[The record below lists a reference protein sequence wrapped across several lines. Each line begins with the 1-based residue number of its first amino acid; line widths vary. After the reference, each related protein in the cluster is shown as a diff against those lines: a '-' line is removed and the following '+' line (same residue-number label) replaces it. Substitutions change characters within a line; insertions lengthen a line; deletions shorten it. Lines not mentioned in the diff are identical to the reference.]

1 MANDLSAFNASAFS
15 KLLVKNFDQI
25 NVMFPLVSTDYEGEI
40 QGIGSTVKVRTLG
53 SITMGSWTKNGTVSY
68 QDLAPATEDMTIS
81 DAQYF
86 AFKVDDVDKAQ
97 NDLSALNLYAKR
109 AAVSLN
115 NTVEAKC
122 LSVYASAHANN
133 KITGASSA
141 AITLTSASAD
151 TTDVYTLLVKARANL
166 VKLNVPLIGA
176 WAVIDPDTT
185 SLLLNDTKRFIKAS
199 DMSDAMIRQGNLSGV
214 VEQPGFIGRC
224 AGFNVFE
231 SNAVPQ
237 AGGAKFLPYGVPGAI
252 NYAAQIRQ
260 VEALRLET
268 TFANAVR
275 GLLLHDAKVFNES
288 SKGLGYIKATP

>member
-1 MANDLSAFNASAFS
+1 MANNLAAFNAVAFS

-25 NVMFPLVSTDYEGEI
+25 NVMFPLVSTAYEGEL
-40 QGIGSTVKVRTLG
+40 QNIGDSVKVRTLG

-68 QDLAPATEDMTIS
+68 QDLAPVTETMTIS

-86 AFKVDDVDKAQ
+86 AFKVDDVDVAQ
-97 NDLSALNLYAKR
+97 NDLDALNLYARR

-115 NTVEAKC
+115 NTVEAKI
-122 LSVYASAHANN
+122 LSVYTSALAANQ
-133 KITGASSA
+133 ITGASSA

-151 TTDVYTLLVKARANL
+151 TTDVYPLLVKARANL
-166 VKLNVPLIGA
+166 VKQNVPLIGA

-199 DMSDAMIRQGNLSGV
+199 DMSDAVIRQGNLEGV
-214 VEQPGFIGRC
+214 VQMPGFIGRC

-231 SNAVPQ
+231 SNAVPV
-237 AGGAKFLPYGVPGAI
+237 ATSKFLPYGVPGAI

-260 VEALRLET
+260 VEAIRLET

-275 GLLLHDAKVFNES
+275 GMLLHDAKVFAES
-288 SKGLGYIKATP
+288 AKGLGYIKATP